1 MKRKDGELY
10 YKISEIANL
19 LSICPATLFNYLKVD
34 RQMKEN
40 GEAGFL
46 PNPTKINNVQ
56 HYKQSQVKELRSGI
70 AKLKRGDLK
79 EYRTKE
85 TTCQK
90 LKQEN
95 QELKKKLAE
104 LEGGEKSEGY

>member
-10 YKISEIANL
+10 YKVQEVAYLINIS
-19 LSICPATLFNYLKVD
+19 PATLFSLIVID

-40 GEAGFL
+40 GEDGFL

-56 HYKQSQVKELRSGI
+56 HFKKSEVKEIRVSI
-70 AKLKRGDLK
+70 SKLKKGDLK

-85 TTCQK
+85 TTYQK

-95 QELKKKLAE
+95 DELKKKLAR
-104 LEGGEKSEGY
+104 LEGGE

>member
-10 YKISEIANL
+10 YKVQEVAYLINL
-19 LSICPATLFNYLKVD
+19 SPKTLFNLIKID

-40 GEAGFL
+40 GEDGFL

-56 HYKQSQVKELRSGI
+56 HFKQSQVKEIRAGI

-79 EYRTKE
+79 QYRTKE
-85 TTCQK
+85 TTYQK

-95 QELKKKLAE
+95 EELEKKLAR
-104 LEGGEKSEGY
+104 LEGIKSENH